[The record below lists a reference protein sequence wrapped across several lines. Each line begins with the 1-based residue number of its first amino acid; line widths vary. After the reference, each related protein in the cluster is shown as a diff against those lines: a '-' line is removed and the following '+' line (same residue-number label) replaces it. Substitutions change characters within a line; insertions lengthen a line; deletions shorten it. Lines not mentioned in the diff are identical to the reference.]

1 MKKSEFK
8 YMEKNIQR
16 KDIKM
21 GHYHVCLIYDEDKY
35 LNVYIADEKNKMI
48 KQCGCQYMDNIAFS
62 GLNVRFTTT
71 KEDNHEHQ

>member
-8 YMEKNIQR
+8 YMEKNIKR